1 MAAAAT
7 ISQMPAFPGHVISTG
22 SPDKNAVRSIQ
33 HRLNQ
38 LGCGPIGE
46 DGSFGGKT
54 EEAVHVFQSR
64 SVDQF
69 GTPLTVD
76 GRVGPGT
83 WAALFATEIP
93 TATQSETP
101 LQEGALQVASS
112 QVGSME
118 NPLGSNRGPQVDV
131 YLRSVGINPAAG
143 SFPWCAAFVY
153 FCFQEA
159 ASKLGVANP
168 AIKDAGVLDCWN
180 KAGTSGVHR
189 IATSEAVHH
198 TGLVKPGLIFL
209 LKVGSISGH
218 MGLIEKVEGERLT
231 TIEGNTNTDG
241 SREGIGVFRRT
252 GRTIAGISL
261 GFLDYR

>member
-1 MAAAAT
+1 MDRRAKPHGPRSAAPYLANELYKRSPFMAAAT
-7 ISQMPAFPGHVISTG
+7 IPQMPVFPGHVISTG

-101 LQEGALQVASS
+101 LQEETLQVASS

-118 NPLGSNRGPQVDV
+118 NPLGS
-131 YLRSVGINPAAG
+131 
-143 SFPWCAAFVY
+143 
-153 FCFQEA
+153 
-159 ASKLGVANP
+159 
-168 AIKDAGVLDCWN
+168 
-180 KAGTSGVHR
+180 
-189 IATSEAVHH
+189 
-198 TGLVKPGLIFL
+198 
-209 LKVGSISGH
+209 
-218 MGLIEKVEGERLT
+218 
-231 TIEGNTNTDG
+231 
-241 SREGIGVFRRT
+241 
-252 GRTIAGISL
+252 
-261 GFLDYR
+261 